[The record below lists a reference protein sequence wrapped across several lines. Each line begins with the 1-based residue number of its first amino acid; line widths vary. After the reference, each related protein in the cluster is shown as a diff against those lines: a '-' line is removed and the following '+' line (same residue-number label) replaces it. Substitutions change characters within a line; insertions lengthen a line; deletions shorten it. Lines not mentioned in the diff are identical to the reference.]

1 MPAFIV
7 PIQPMESIKT
17 SDFSKSTSTQ
27 LTTDL
32 PFHDILTQALDGL
45 ESATTA
51 STQDGYNLALG
62 DVDDLA
68 QLQIN
73 SLKAQNMLQTTV
85 QLTTRA
91 VNAYKEIMQMQ
102 I

>member
-1 MPAFIV
+1 MAFLTPIE
-7 PIQPMESIKT
+7 PIQPMEKMVLGA
-17 SDFSKSTSTQ
+17 TSTPAEKAGTGFGELLSNAVQ
-27 LTTDL
+27 E
-32 PFHDILTQALDGL
+32 L
-45 ESATTA
+45 ESAQKQSDA
-51 STQDGYNLALG
+51 DSMKLAIG

-68 QLQIN
+68 QVQIDAMKT
-73 SLKAQNMLQTTV
+73 STMVQTAV